1 MEVLSLNLPQ
11 IKALA
16 EGVLSIMASPKGL
29 PFSSAR
35 REVYNR
41 VEIKD
46 SFYGCEKLKKTSW
59 LSDFLVL
66 KRQCIYSS

>member
-66 KRQCIYSS
+66 KRHCIYSS

>member
-1 MEVLSLNLPQ
+1 MEVLSLKLPQ
-11 IKALA
+11 IKTLA
-16 EGVLSIMASPKGL
+16 KGVSPIMASPKGL

-46 SFYGCEKLKKTSW
+46 SFYGCEKVKK
-59 LSDFLVL
+59 
-66 KRQCIYSS
+66 KRRG